1 MFIKNYPTFM
11 NVHILVMV
19 SLVAQTLKN
28 LPAMWE
34 TEVWSLGREDPLKKG
49 LGTQSSIL
57 AWKIPWT
64 EEPGELQSV
73 GLQSIRHD
81 WATNTFI
88 FTLSYFTVIMMF
100 SLCNQGECYQFNKS
114 KKHIIKIYLTVT
126 FYFYDM
132 RSSQM

>member
-1 MFIKNYPTFM
+1 M

-73 GLQSIRHD
+73 GLQTSDMTEQLI
-81 WATNTFI
+81 
-88 FTLSYFTVIMMF
+88 LSF
-100 SLCNQGECYQFNKS
+100 SLWVILLWLWCFPYV
-114 KKHIIKIYLTVT
+114 IKVNAI
-126 FYFYDM
+126 
-132 RSSQM
+132 Q